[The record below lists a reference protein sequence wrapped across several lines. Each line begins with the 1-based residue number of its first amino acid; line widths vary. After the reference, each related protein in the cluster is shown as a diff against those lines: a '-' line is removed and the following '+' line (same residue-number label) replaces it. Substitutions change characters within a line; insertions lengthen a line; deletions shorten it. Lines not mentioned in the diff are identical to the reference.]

1 MSSSRVRYGSHA
13 QSPCSGLHRTIKRE
27 REAKLTFKDLILLK
41 LLLDVSELC
50 GLPHVHAGLRLF
62 ELAQVHLPL
71 LLLPLL
77 LQ

>member
-13 QSPCSGLHRTIKRE
+13 QSPCSGLHRTIK

-50 GLPHVHAGLRLF
+50 GLPHVHAGLRLL

>member
-1 MSSSRVRYGSHA
+1 VSSSRVRYGSHA

-27 REAKLTFKDLILLK
+27 SKLTFKDLILLK

-50 GLPHVHAGLRLF
+50 GLPHVHAGLRLL

>member
-27 REAKLTFKDLILLK
+27 TKLTFKDLILLK

-50 GLPHVHAGLRLF
+50 GLPHVHAGLRLL